1 MRGSVRRARSS
12 MSGDES
18 TPEMSASGKR
28 DASTAVELPG
38 PQPKSTTRAG
48 EKSGSCPTRSK
59 AAWVRWLR
67 ILRYCKADHSSRVSS
82 VRVILGTKKI
92 QVVPRREAHGG
103 RGRGRGRGGRPRGQ
117 EGI

>member
-18 TPEMSASGKR
+18 P
-28 DASTAVELPG
+28 
-38 PQPKSTTRAG
+38 PKTTTRAG

-67 ILRYCKADHSSRVSS
+67 NLRYCEADHSSRVSS
-82 VRVILGTKKI
+82 VRVILGSGKI
-92 QVVPRREAHGG
+92 QVVPRREAH
-103 RGRGRGRGGRPRGQ
+103 RFLCRDLVLSKRPQWQ
-117 EGI
+117 EYIDV

>member
-48 EKSGSCPTRSK
+48 EKSGSCPTSST

-67 ILRYCKADHSSRVSS
+67 NLRYCEVDHLSRVFS
-82 VRVILGTKKI
+82 VGGGGGAGGGRGG
-92 QVVPRREAHGG
+92 PGRGARGG
-103 RGRGRGRGGRPRGQ
+103 RGRERV
-117 EGI
+117 